1 MQECRTGGMKE
12 FIFSVIW
19 SVLILFFGRYIIF
32 MLPAYKITGAIFTVI
47 LFCILG
53 FFVLTRYAAVFTYTL
68 KGYNLRINRRI
79 GGRNKELEIKLSEAE
94 SICKHKPPVHL
105 KRRCIYMMCTSVF
118 SCKKRRYI
126 VYRHGGI
133 HGMIVFEP
141 SREMFRKISELM
153 QSAQTGK
160 E

>member
-1 MQECRTGGMKE
+1 MQECRTGGMRE

-32 MLPAYKITGAIFTVI
+32 MLPAYKIAGAIFTVI

-79 GGRNKELEIKLSEAE
+79 GGRNKELEINCLR
-94 SICKHKPPVHL
+94 L
-105 KRRCIYMMCTSVF
+105 KAFTNTSRPCI
-118 SCKKRRYI
+118 
-126 VYRHGGI
+126 
-133 HGMIVFEP
+133 
-141 SREMFRKISELM
+141 
-153 QSAQTGK
+153 
-160 E
+160 